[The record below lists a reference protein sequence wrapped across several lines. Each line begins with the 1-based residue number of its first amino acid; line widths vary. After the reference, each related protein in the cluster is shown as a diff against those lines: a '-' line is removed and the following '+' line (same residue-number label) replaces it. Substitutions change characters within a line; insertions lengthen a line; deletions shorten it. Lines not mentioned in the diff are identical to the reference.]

1 MTSEDRMEF
10 ARKMMIVAAAT
21 ALTLST
27 AQAAPGS
34 ASLYDQLG
42 QEPGITGVIDN
53 FIGIVAVDARINHFF
68 ANANIGRLKTLLV
81 LQVGMASGGPQ
92 KYTGRDMKSAH
103 AGMGIREADFNALAE
118 DLYMALDRS
127 DVPFRLQ
134 QRLMAVLAAGE
145 PAIVRQ

>member
-10 ARKMMIVAAAT
+10 ARKMMIVAAAM

-42 QEPGITGVIDN
+42 QEPGITGVIDT
-53 FIGIVAVDARINHFF
+53 FIGIVAADARINHFF
-68 ANANIGRLKTLLV
+68 ANANIARLKTLLV

-118 DLYMALDRS
+118 DLYRAMDRS

-134 QRLMAVLAAGE
+134 QRLMAVLAAAE
-145 PAIVRQ
+145 PAIVSQ

>member
-10 ARKMMIVAAAT
+10 ARKMMIVAAAM

-42 QEPGITGVIDN
+42 QEPGITGVIDS
-53 FIGIVAVDARINHFF
+53 FIGIVAADARINHFF
-68 ANANIGRLKTLLV
+68 SNANIARLKTLLV

-118 DLYMALDRS
+118 DLYMAMDRS

-134 QRLMAVLAAGE
+134 QRLMAVLAAAE
-145 PAIVRQ
+145 PAIVSP